1 MNRCRKEKSFK
12 YTSRRTPSYSAN
24 KCKSMKK
31 KGNDGNLY
39 KSVSNKKGVYRWI
52 KIRKKKKNISK
63 AQSKKIS
70 LKNLRQIASKY
81 NISKSGRKKQI
92 AKRLIE
98 LRGKVLKVKDKN
110 ELKVLLNN

>member
-31 KGNDGNLY
+31 KGNDGKLY
-39 KSVSNKKGVYRWI
+39 KSVSNKRGVYRWI
-52 KIRKKKKNISK
+52 KIRKKSISK

-70 LKNLRQIASKY
+70 LKNLRKMASKY

-92 AKRLIE
+92 AKRLIK